1 MPFDKIIKRFKTV
14 AERSNYIFLI
24 SHMRGYTTLL
34 SHILGSHEEILGY
47 TEMHQSYRSHF
58 GLTKLRYKA
67 KLTATTTQVPKYLF
81 DKLLHNEWR
90 LYKQIS
96 RKKNVHLIIMVRE
109 PVATMKSIIKMGQ
122 TFSKVPWY
130 RDEQKVLE
138 YYTKRLSR
146 IVKMAKEAKGNY
158 YFIEGQDLIDQTDNV
173 LTNLTSFLKLET
185 PLSKEYQT
193 FNFTGT
199 PGLGDSSEHIKAK
212 TIVKKR
218 DKYQDI
224 QLSEQTIQTATEH
237 YKKTIR
243 LLKEIQ
249 QK

>member
-1 MPFDKIIKRFKTV
+1 MLFDKIVSRFQTV

-47 TEMHQSYRSHF
+47 TEMHQSYRTHL

-67 KLTATTTQVPKYLF
+67 KFTATTTHVPKYLF
-81 DKLLHNEWR
+81 DKLLHSEYKI
-90 LYKQIS
+90 YKQIS

-109 PVATMKSIIKMGQ
+109 PIATIKSILKMGQ
-122 TFSKVPWY
+122 TFGKVPWY
-130 RDEQKVLE
+130 KDEPKVLD
-138 YYTKRLSR
+138 YYIKRLAK
-146 IVKMAKEAKGNY
+146 IVKNAKEAKGNY
-158 YFIEGQDLIDQTDNV
+158 FFIEGERLIDNPDIV
-173 LTNLTSFLKLET
+173 LSNLSSFLGLET

-218 DKYQDI
+218 DKYKDI
-224 QLSEQTIQTATEH
+224 HLSEQTINTAKTH
-237 YKKTIR
+237 YQNTIR
-243 LLKEIQ
+243 ILKEIQ